1 MTALAKVIV
10 EVDMAKYKHVDLSA
24 QTALQLLEKI
34 EERLGYKTQDVE
46 EAKRYIR
53 NFKEFY
59 EYMRKKFKDYLA
71 PPRRPDDYI
80 RGRVVVDK
88 IKLYTSDNGEERVV
102 IIFDRRIDVG
112 LIEQVLRELGFEV
125 EVERAF

>member
-1 MTALAKVIV
+1 MAKVIV